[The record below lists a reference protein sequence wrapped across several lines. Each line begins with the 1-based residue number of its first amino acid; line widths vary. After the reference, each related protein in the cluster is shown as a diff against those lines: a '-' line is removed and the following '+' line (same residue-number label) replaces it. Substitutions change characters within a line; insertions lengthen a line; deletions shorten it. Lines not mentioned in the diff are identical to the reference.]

1 MSIGGVL
8 TVGDVIV
15 TDTKLVAPQRQPD
28 KQESHYCVVVSD
40 KFVFILGKNVEYYKK
55 YERYLIVLYQRDYPW
70 LDQDRYIDCCKLT
83 NYTFFGV
90 KSETGNRL
98 NINDIKRLYCS
109 LAKIKDLTPKEMVD
123 QRIEMSKLHVRTI
136 LDEINYWAL
145 DNYSKPITEL

>member
-1 MSIGGVL
+1 M
-8 TVGDVIV
+8 
-15 TDTKLVAPQRQPD
+15 
-28 KQESHYCVVVSD
+28 
-40 KFVFILGKNVEYYKK
+40 
-55 YERYLIVLYQRDYPW
+55 
-70 LDQDRYIDCCKLT
+70 T

-136 LDEINYWAL
+136 LDEINDWAL